1 MNYINLFI
9 KTIKNHKRLAVLF
22 LLIADSL
29 FFSLTNPSHLAFY
42 LVFTALILVLCSV
55 YAVCLISFR
64 LLKSLGIVQSHRRWM
79 LEAITGFIFVLL
91 IMQALGQLSIKDILA
106 LIPLTL
112 ISYWYTTFVAKQNVS
127 Y

>member
-1 MNYINLFI
+1 
-9 KTIKNHKRLAVLF
+9 
-22 LLIADSL
+22 
-29 FFSLTNPSHLAFY
+29 
-42 LVFTALILVLCSV
+42 
-55 YAVCLISFR
+55 
-64 LLKSLGIVQSHRRWM
+64 M